1 MAAKTGIAWCDATW
15 NPIVGCT
22 KVSPGCARCYAEQ
35 LHDQRHRAFVAGK
48 LQNLPQYAEP
58 FDRVQLFPER
68 LDIPLR
74 WRRPRR
80 IFVNSLSDLFHEA
93 VPVQL
98 IAAVWARMALA
109 PHHTFQILTKRPER
123 MRDVV
128 TDPGFYRR
136 VLNAADVVREARPEL
151 TAIPISNPTTA
162 PLRNVWLG
170 ASVENQRWTTRV
182 PALVNTPAAVRFI
195 SAEPLLQ
202 EWSLRGMT
210 NGYFEGDVPVWR
222 LVHWLIVGGE
232 SGADAR
238 PMDLNWARAL
248 RDEAR
253 DAGAAFFFKQR
264 SGPRAGMLDGVPK
277 DLLVQEFPA

>member
-1 MAAKTGIAWCDATW
+1 MGAKSNIAWTDASW
-15 NPIVGCT
+15 NPVVGCT
-22 KVSPGCARCYAEQ
+22 KVSPGCASCYAEQ
-35 LHDQRHRAFVAGK
+35 LHNQRHRAYQEGK
-48 LQNLPQYAEP
+48 LRNLPQYREP
-58 FDRVQLFPER
+58 FDRVQLFTER
-68 LDIPLR
+68 LDIPLQ

-93 VPVQL
+93 VPVQF

-109 PHHTFQILTKRPER
+109 PRHTFQILTKRPER
-123 MRDVV
+123 MRDVL
-128 TDPGFYRR
+128 TDPGFYQR
-136 VLNAADVVREARPEL
+136 VLSAADVVREARPEL
-151 TAIPISNPTTA
+151 GEIPISNPTTL
-162 PLRNVWLG
+162 PLPNVWLG
-170 ASVENQRWTTRV
+170 TSVENRRWTTRV
-182 PALVNTPAAVRFI
+182 PAVVNTPAAVRFI

-210 NGYFEGDVPVWR
+210 NGYHQGDVPVWS
-222 LVHWLIVGGE
+222 LLHWIIVGGE

-264 SGPRAGMLDGVPK
+264 SGPRAGMLDGVPD
-277 DLLVQEFPA
+277 DLLLREFPV